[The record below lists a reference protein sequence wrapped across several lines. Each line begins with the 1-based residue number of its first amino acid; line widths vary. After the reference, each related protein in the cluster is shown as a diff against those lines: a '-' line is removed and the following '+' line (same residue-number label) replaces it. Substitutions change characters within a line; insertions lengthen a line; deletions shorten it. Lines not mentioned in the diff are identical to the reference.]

1 MEIVLLFGVSIL
13 PGLFLLWYY
22 DRHDSARP
30 EPRRML
36 WKAFKWGVIATFFAG
51 VIEKDLFLMIPS
63 LVDHAFLRAFV
74 IAFVVAALT
83 EEALKLFIVRK
94 IIYKSP
100 HFNEVMDGVIYAVA
114 ASLGFAT
121 LENLYYVFE
130 GGIHI
135 GFARAALAVP
145 AHALFSGIMGYYIG
159 KGKFAKSARSGR
171 LLVLKGFLWAVLYHG
186 LYDFFLIAGGI
197 YTFFVIPLLVSMHFQ
212 LQHLIKHAH
221 RDDTKMK

>member
-1 MEIVLLFGVSIL
+1 MEIILLFGVSIL

-36 WKAFKWGVIATFFAG
+36 WKAFKWGVIAAFFAG
-51 VIEKDLFLMIPS
+51 VIEKDLFLLIPS

-114 ASLGFAT
+114 ASLGFA
-121 LENLYYVFE
+121 
-130 GGIHI
+130 
-135 GFARAALAVP
+135 
-145 AHALFSGIMGYYIG
+145 
-159 KGKFAKSARSGR
+159 
-171 LLVLKGFLWAVLYHG
+171 
-186 LYDFFLIAGGI
+186 
-197 YTFFVIPLLVSMHFQ
+197 
-212 LQHLIKHAH
+212 
-221 RDDTKMK
+221 